1 MLLLFWWSFIKYKGK
16 NEYSLTQS
24 MQPFQVQFQL
34 WTLCCLRMSVTVN
47 HSLWNDHL
55 GHPHTYVGTKVNH
68 SLWNDHLGHPH
79 PATLQQSW
87 LSYKNKCYSLSLS
100 LSLSLS
106 MICIYIY
113 IYIVIMARWHSFKST
128 FPLGLVKDP
137 IF

>member
-1 MLLLFWWSFIKYKGK
+1 MLLLFWRSFIKYKGE

-100 LSLSLS
+100 LWLV
-106 MICIYIY
+106 YIY
-113 IYIVIMARWHSFKST
+113 ILSSWQDGTALN
-128 FPLGLVKDP
+128 PLSPWVLLRIP
-137 IF
+137 FFY